1 MDRPATRSEAAV
13 GAETWLAAFQDALTA
28 RDIDGAAAMFAP
40 TSFWRD
46 LVAFTWNITT
56 VEGPDGVAEMLRARL
71 DDTDPTDLRAVE
83 EPTETDGVTDVW
95 LEFETA
101 VGRGSGHLR
110 LQNGKAFTLL
120 TTLDELKGFEE
131 PMSARRP
138 RGVEHGVHPNRKNF
152 PERRAEEV
160 ESFGR
165 TTQPYVLVVGGG
177 QGGIALGARLRSIG
191 VPALIV
197 ERNERPGDSWRKRY
211 KHLALHDPVW
221 YDHLPYLP
229 FPKNWPVF
237 SPKDKIADWLEMYTR
252 VMEVNYWAPPPAR
265 RPPSTP
271 RPRSGRSWSS
281 GRRRTAAPRRS
292 PCGRSSSSSRSASPA
307 SRTSRPSPARRCSAA
322 TSTTA
327 RSTRGR
333 TPTSADGPSSSART
347 TPPTTSAPRSGRP
360 GPTSRWCSAVR
371 RTSSGPTR

>member
-1 MDRPATRSEAAV
+1 MSQTMDRPATRSEAAV

-71 DDTDPTDLRAVE
+71 DDTDPTGFHAVE

-252 VMEVNYWAPPPAR
+252 VMEVN
-265 RPPSTP
+265 
-271 RPRSGRSWSS
+271 
-281 GRRRTAAPRRS
+281 
-292 PCGRSSSSSRSASPA
+292 
-307 SRTSRPSPARRCSAA
+307 
-322 TSTTA
+322 
-327 RSTRGR
+327 
-333 TPTSADGPSSSART
+333 
-347 TPPTTSAPRSGRP
+347 
-360 GPTSRWCSAVR
+360 
-371 RTSSGPTR
+371 